1 LQAYVL
7 WKEGKGREFLDP
19 SLDDLSSSCKLL
31 RCMEVALL
39 CVQENPVDRPSMLE
53 VSSMLKN
60 ETRAINTPKKPAFS
74 LQRDE
79 NEEEICLSQG
89 KFCSVNDVTISQLVP
104 R

>member
-1 LQAYVL
+1 M
-7 WKEGKGREFLDP
+7 
-19 SLDDLSSSCKLL
+19 L
-31 RCMEVALL
+31 R
-39 CVQENPVDRPSMLE
+39 
-53 VSSMLKN
+53 N

-89 KFCSVNDVTISQLVP
+89 KFCSVNDATISQLVP